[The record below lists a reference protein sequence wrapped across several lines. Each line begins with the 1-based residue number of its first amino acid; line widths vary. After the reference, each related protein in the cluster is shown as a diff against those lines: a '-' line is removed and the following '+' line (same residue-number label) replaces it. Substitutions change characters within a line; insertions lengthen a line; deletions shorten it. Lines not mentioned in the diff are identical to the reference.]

1 MSLEASAD
9 AVGELLSRGPGQIWL
24 EAVRDCSSDRNRR
37 QRGVRLPDLD
47 CELLPMLV
55 FFANLARGLMP
66 TAASASAFA
75 QHSFQRD
82 RCFKK
87 DTGSRNGLPERRR
100 QDAET
105 LVASSFGDVLKMRG
119 RAVECG
125 PRHTV
130 RQTECV
136 AGCATRSNFEGLVQT
151 LPDIREPRSVESHF
165 AERPP
170 NPFDQLDQA
179 IRPKVVF
186 DPEHEC

>member
-37 QRGVRLPDLD
+37 Q
-47 CELLPMLV
+47 